1 MALDHQKLDVYRH
14 ALALLKACD
23 EIIKQL
29 PKGRATLQEQLDSAA
44 SSVVA
49 NIAEG
54 AGEFSG
60 KEKARFYRIARRSAI
75 EIAAWVEI
83 IACRREAPMPLSNAP
98 CKSCRSSCQCSSG
111 SSNPASANPH
121 SRAPSSCP

>member
-29 PKGRATLQEQLDSAA
+29 PKGRATLKEQLDSAA

-83 IACRREAPMPLSNAP
+83 IACRREAPMPLVQRALQELQIVVP
-98 CKSCRSSCQCSSG
+98 MLVRLVQSCER
-111 SSNPASANPH
+111 
-121 SRAPSSCP
+121 

>member
-1 MALDHQKLDVYRH
+1 MPLDHQKLDVYRH
-14 ALALLKACD
+14 SRTLLETCD
-23 EIIKQL
+23 EIVKRL
-29 PKGRATLQEQLDSAA
+29 PKGRSGLKGQLDSAA

-60 KEKARFYRIARRSAI
+60 KEKARFYRMARRSAV

-83 IACRREAPMPLSNAP
+83 IERRCEAPAPLLE
-98 CKSCRSSCQCSSG
+98 
-111 SSNPASANPH
+111 
-121 SRAPSSCP
+121 RALRELEVIVAMLVKLIQTFER